1 MVSSFGYLDHG
12 PTEQATLH
20 QKVRSDSGHRKR
32 GLLDLLDTQPGSV
45 RHLFIQHTATVL
57 RRTHDKHRLGHY

>member
-20 QKVRSDSGHRKR
+20 QKVRSVSGHCKR